1 MFPDAGFRPRNA
13 PVRFAY
19 HRGVTR
25 ALAAA
30 LVLVTAAAC
39 GSTAARTSPTP
50 THRPSPLA
58 TPTATPSAAPDT
70 EQVVVSASGFGAY
83 DLQVYPIALLTNEA
97 DAHTASQVVVSFTV
111 DFRGGSYQL
120 SAEPVSLGPGQ
131 TLAVTALCT
140 DSCQGATGIQA
151 SPAVGSWV
159 SGPHSVISGNSAPYV
174 CGSPCAGDPGYEG
187 SVSGTLSGQASAG
200 TLIDVTAVCKNAAGG
215 IVGGGAET
223 TLWAGGDTAPA
234 VVTVLTTTQ
243 PPSCQ
248 LYATEVS

>member
-1 MFPDAGFRPRNA
+1 ML
-13 PVRFAY
+13 
-19 HRGVTR
+19 TR
-25 ALAAA
+25 LGPTTLAAA
-30 LVLVTAAAC
+30 ALFLTAAGC
-39 GSTAARTSPTP
+39 GGSTQ
-50 THRPSPLA
+50 RPA
-58 TPTATPSAAPDT
+58 TATPSPTPPPSATATASPTPAPDS
-70 EQVVVSASGFGAY
+70 EQVAIVSSGFGAY